1 MTERS
6 TGRAGLRRRHGAG
19 KCGLLAAAVLL
30 PLLPSPAAA
39 QDEARA
45 AAAAP
50 VIGVIDI
57 DRREVFDERSGGV
70 FGPHRVANRVHVRTR
85 EQVVRRELLFA
96 SGDPLDRE
104 LIEQTERNLRSLSFL
119 RDARV
124 ETVDVDSDGDGSP
137 ERIDV
142 RVTTWD
148 RWTLSP
154 RVDFE
159 QVEDR
164 TKWELGASERNV
176 LGFGKTVIASRR
188 VNLDRTIDRVVYQD
202 PQLVGSRVR
211 MHASVANLSDGHD
224 QFLAFNRG
232 YLSLRDRWSVIGNV
246 RRFAQT
252 DPIYEHGDEIDRLDH
267 RGRAGALEVGR
278 ALSRGDTRAL
288 RVHGAYRVR
297 SEAVGAERRR
307 FGIAEIGLRSVTHRF
322 VRLTHVNQFERSEDF
337 NLGAESHATL
347 GLSSAALGGAPGG
360 ALFLAAGHRQGMR
373 FRDDHFVLLG
383 GAAAGRRERSVW
395 RNIHVTAN
403 LRYLQKHTARTAF
416 VGKMDYLHG
425 HRLDPEVQLRL
436 GADSGLRGYPN
447 RQFNGTRSLLLTAEE
462 RWFLADDVGQLL
474 SIGLAAFVDSGY
486 VWPAD
491 RPVDLADLKT
501 SVGVSLLLGSHRL
514 ASRGGVRFDLGYA
527 LDPVARAR
535 RWVGRAFSDIG
546 F

>member
-1 MTERS
+1 M
-6 TGRAGLRRRHGAG
+6 A
-19 KCGLLAAAVLL
+19 LLVLL
-30 PLLPSPAAA
+30 PFPGSAQKPGPAQEEESFAA
-39 QDEARA
+39 PG
-45 AAAAP
+45 P
-50 VIGVIDI
+50 VIGVIEI
-57 DRREVFDERSGGV
+57 DRREVFDDRTGGG
-70 FGPHRVANRVHVRTR
+70 FAFHRLANRVHVRTR

-96 SGDPLDRE
+96 SGDPVDRE
-104 LIEQTERNLRSLSFL
+104 LIAQTERNLRGLSFL

-124 ETVDVDSDGDGSP
+124 ETVDVDADGDGRP

-148 RWTLSP
+148 RWSLSP

-188 VNLDRTIDRVVYQD
+188 VNLDRTIDRVIYQD
-202 PQLVGSRVR
+202 PQLAGSLVR

-224 QFLAFNRG
+224 QFLALDRG
-232 YLSLRDRWSVIGNV
+232 YLSLRDRWSVTGNV

-252 DPIYEHGDEIDRLDH
+252 DPIYEHGVETDRLDH
-267 RGRAGALEVGR
+267 RGRAGELEVGR
-278 ALSRGDTRAL
+278 ALSRGDRHAL
-288 RVHGAYRVR
+288 RLHGAYRVR
-297 SEAVGAERRR
+297 RAEVGAERRR

-322 VRLTHVNQFERSEDF
+322 VRLTHVNQFERTEDF

-373 FRDDHFVLLG
+373 IRDDHFVVLG
-383 GAAAGRRERSVW
+383 VASAGRREGRVW
-395 RNIHVTAN
+395 RNLQVAGN
-403 LRYLQKHTARTAF
+403 LRYLQKHTARTALL
-416 VGKMDYLHG
+416 GKMDYLHG

-474 SIGLAAFVDSGY
+474 SIGIAAFVDSGY
-486 VWPAD
+486 VWPTE
-491 RPVDLADLKT
+491 RPVDLSDLKT
-501 SVGVSLLLGSHRL
+501 SVGISLLLGSHRL

-527 LDPVARAR
+527 LDPVAGAR
-535 RWVGRAFSDIG
+535 RWVGRAFSDIA

>member
-1 MTERS
+1 M
-6 TGRAGLRRRHGAG
+6 
-19 KCGLLAAAVLL
+19 LLALL
-30 PLLPSPAAA
+30 PAPGAAQEEAQAAA
-39 QDEARA
+39 PG
-45 AAAAP
+45 P
-50 VIGVIDI
+50 VIGVIEI
-57 DRREVFDERSGGV
+57 DRREVFDDRSGGV
-70 FGPHRVANRVHVRTR
+70 FAAHRIANRVHVRTR

-96 SGDPLDRE
+96 PGERVDRE
-104 LIEQTERNLRSLSFL
+104 LIEQTERNLRGLSFL

-124 ETVDVDSDGDGSP
+124 ETVDVDEDGDGRP

-148 RWTLSP
+148 RWSLSP

-188 VNLDRTIDRVVYQD
+188 VNLDRTIDRVIYQD
-202 PQLVGSRVR
+202 PQLAGSLVR

-224 QFLAFNRG
+224 QFLAFDRR
-232 YLSLRDRWSVIGNV
+232 YLSLRDRWSVTGNV

-252 DPIYEHGDEIDRLDH
+252 EPIYEHGVETERLNH
-267 RGRAGALEVGR
+267 RGRAGELEVGR
-278 ALSRGDTRAL
+278 ALRRGGTHAL
-288 RVHGAYRVR
+288 RLHGAYRVR
-297 SEAVGAERRR
+297 AEAVGVERRR

-322 VRLTHVNQFERSEDF
+322 VRLTHVNQFERTEDF
-337 NLGAESHATL
+337 NLGVESHATF
-347 GLSSAALGGAPGG
+347 GLSAAALGGAAGG
-360 ALFLAAGHRQGMR
+360 ALFLAAGHRQGVR
-373 FRDDHFVLLG
+373 FRDDHFVVLG
-383 GAAAGRRERSVW
+383 VGAAGRRERGEW
-395 RNIHVTAN
+395 RNLQAAAN
-403 LRYLQKHTARTAF
+403 LRYLQKHTGRTAL
-416 VGKMDYLHG
+416 VGKLDYLHG

-474 SIGLAAFVDSGY
+474 SIGIAAFVDSGY
-486 VWPAD
+486 AWPAE
-491 RPVDLADLKT
+491 RPVDLSDLRT
-501 SVGVSLLLGSHRL
+501 SVGISLLLGSHRL

-527 LDPVARAR
+527 LDPVAGAR
-535 RWVGRAFSDIG
+535 RWVGRAFSDIA

>member
-1 MTERS
+1 MTEQRTRRARS
-6 TGRAGLRRRHGAG
+6 GRRRG
-19 KCGLLAAAVLL
+19 
-30 PLLPSPAAA
+30 PSAP
-39 QDEARA
+39 A
-45 AAAAP
+45 AAAATLLLLSP
-50 VIGVIDI
+50 AAGWSQEEEGGTAPGAVIGVIEI
-57 DRREVFDERSGGV
+57 DRREVFDDRTGGV
-70 FGPHRVANRVHVRTR
+70 FAFHRMANRVHVRTR

-96 SGDPLDRE
+96 TGDTVDRE
-104 LIEQTERNLRSLSFL
+104 LIEQTERNLRGLSFL

-124 ETVDVDSDGDGSP
+124 ETVDVDADGDGRP
-137 ERIDV
+137 ERVDV

-148 RWTLSP
+148 RWSLSP

-164 TKWELGASERNV
+164 TKWELGASERNL

-188 VNLDRTIDRVVYQD
+188 VNLDRTIDRVIYHD
-202 PQLVGSRVR
+202 PQLAGSLVR
-211 MHASVANLSDGHD
+211 MQASVANLSDGHD
-224 QFLAFNRG
+224 QFLALGRS
-232 YLSLRDRWSVIGNV
+232 YLSLRDRWSVTGSA

-252 DPIYEHGDEIDRLDH
+252 DPLYEDGLEVDRLDH
-267 RGRAGALEVGR
+267 RGRAGDLEVGR
-278 ALSRGDTRAL
+278 ALSRGDTHAL
-288 RVHGAYRVR
+288 RLHGAYRVR
-297 SEAVGAERRR
+297 AAEVGTEQRR
-307 FGIAEIGLRSVTHRF
+307 FGIAEVGLRSVSHRF
-322 VRLTHVNQFERSEDF
+322 VRLTHVNQFERTEDF

-360 ALFLAAGHRQGMR
+360 ALFLAAGHRQGLR
-373 FRDDHFVLLG
+373 FRDDHFVVLG
-383 GAAAGRRERSVW
+383 IGAGGRRERAAW
-395 RNIHVTAN
+395 RNVQVAAN
-403 LRYLQKHTARTAF
+403 LRYLRKHTARTAL

-474 SIGLAAFVDSGY
+474 SIGVAAFVDSGY

-491 RPVDLADLKT
+491 RPVDLSDLKT

-514 ASRGGVRFDLGYA
+514 ASRGGVRFDLGYG
-527 LDPVARAR
+527 LDAVAGAK
-535 RWVGRAFSDIG
+535 RWIGRAFSNIA